1 MCACLKQAMDTS
13 VPLLERLKFLCISS
27 TNLDEFF
34 EIRVSGLKHRLAV
47 NAAPAGPDNLSSADV
62 LRTVT
67 EEANSLVK
75 EQYRLLNDELI
86 PALRDAGIRFVR
98 RDDWSPAQRVWLEQY
113 FRTEIVPL
121 LSPTTLDPT
130 RPFPRILNKSL
141 NFIVS
146 LDGRDAFG
154 RPCHRAI
161 VQAPRSLP
169 RLIPLPPTLEGTGK
183 SDFVFLSSVIHAF
196 VDQLFAGMEIDGC
209 YQFRVTRNSDLFID
223 DEDVDDLMTALE
235 GELFE
240 SRYGA
245 AMRLETAHDCP
256 EELAAYLLEH
266 FRLTRADLY
275 QVPGPVNLNR
285 LLAVYDLVDRP
296 ELKYPPFTPGMPKA
310 LVKTNIFEAISKQDI
325 LLHHPF
331 ESFAPVIDFIYRA
344 ATDPDVLAI
353 KQTLYRTTPDSPLVE
368 SLVSAAKAGKEV
380 TVLIELRAR
389 FDEAANIELASKLQE
404 AGAHVVYGVVG
415 YKTHC
420 KMALVVRREHGKLR
434 RYVHLGTGNYHP
446 RTARAYTD
454 YGLLSANVA
463 LGEDVHQV
471 FMQLT
476 SLMRTPDLNLL
487 SQSPFNLH
495 DRLLGVHSSRDA
507 QRRERRHRPHH
518 CQAQCAGR
526 ARDHSRA
533 LRSVGRR
540 RLRRLDRPRHLL
552 PAARNPRRVG
562 EHPGA
567 LDRRP
572 IPRAQP
578 RLLLPQRR
586 QRRALLRE
594 RRLDGAQFLPADRAD
609 VSDPRRNA
617 EGARDGRPR
626 HLSRRQRA
634 GVGATQGRPLR
645 AARARPATA
654 TQRRR
659 SRSCCASSPKPP
671 SRELDSVEL
680 ELEAASAQPS
690 LLLLEIGR
698 GQRIV
703 VEPCLRETRARGS
716 PCPARARSAADPT
729 GCGSDSA
736 ASRGAAARRA

>member
-1 MCACLKQAMDTS
+1 MDTPNLKLPEYYINRELSQLAFNGRVLEQAKDPS

-34 EIRVSGLKHRLAV
+34 EIRVSGLKHRLEIS
-47 NAAPAGPDNLSSADV
+47 AAPAGPDNLSIPDA
-62 LRTVT
+62 LRTIAEQTT
-67 EEANSLVK
+67 ELVA
-75 EQYRLLNDELI
+75 EQYRVLNDELI
-86 PALRDAGIRFVR
+86 PALRDHGIRFVR
-98 RDDWSPAQRVWLEQY
+98 RDDWSAEQRQWLEQH
-113 FRTEIVPL
+113 FLSEIVPV

-169 RLIPLPPTLEGTGK
+169 RLIPLPATLEGSG
-183 SDFVFLSSVIHAF
+183 SADFVFLSSVIHAF

-209 YQFRVTRNSDLFID
+209 YQFRVTRNSDLFVD
-223 DEDVDDLMTALE
+223 DEDVDDLMRALE

-245 AMRLETAHDCP
+245 AVRLETAHDCP
-256 EELAAYLLEH
+256 AELACYLLER
-266 FRLTRADLY
+266 FRLTRGDLY

-296 ELKYPPFTPGMPKA
+296 ELKYPPFTPSIPKQ
-310 LVKTNIFEAISKQDI
+310 LVNVNIFDAVRKNDI
-325 LLHHPF
+325 LLHHPY
-331 ESFAPVIDFIYRA
+331 ESFAPVVDFVYRA
-344 ATDPDVLAI
+344 AVDPSVLAI

-420 KMALVVRREHGKLR
+420 KMALVVRREQGRLK

-454 YGLLSANVA
+454 YSLFSANET

-476 SLMRTPDLNLL
+476 SLMRTPALKLL
-487 SQSPFNLH
+487 LQSPFNLH
-495 DRLLGVHSSRDA
+495 ERLLGLI
-507 QRRERRHRPHH
+507 RRETRNAAGGGKGHIVAKLNALVEPEVIRALYEASSAGVRVDLIVRGICCLRPGIPGVSENIHVRSIV
-518 CQAQCAGR
+518 GR
-526 ARDHSRA
+526 FLEHSRCYWFLNGGADELYCASADWMDRNFFRRIEVMFPILDPA
-533 LRSVGRR
+533 LKARIRKDLDLYLADNTQSWQLRADGRYVRIEHCEDVQSV
-540 RLRRLDRPRHLL
+540 
-552 PAARNPRRVG
+552 AAQ
-562 EHPGA
+562 
-567 LDRRP
+567 LT
-572 IPRAQP
+572 
-578 RLLLPQRR
+578 
-586 QRRALLRE
+586 LLRE
-594 RRLDGAQFLPADRAD
+594 L
-609 VSDPRRNA
+609 A
-617 EGARDGRPR
+617 E
-626 HLSRRQRA
+626 SY
-634 GVGATQGRPLR
+634 
-645 AARARPATA
+645 
-654 TQRRR
+654 
-659 SRSCCASSPKPP
+659 
-671 SRELDSVEL
+671 
-680 ELEAASAQPS
+680 
-690 LLLLEIGR
+690 
-698 GQRIV
+698 
-703 VEPCLRETRARGS
+703 
-716 PCPARARSAADPT
+716 
-729 GCGSDSA
+729 
-736 ASRGAAARRA
+736 

>member
-1 MCACLKQAMDTS
+1 VDALNLKLPDYYINRELSQLAFNLRVLKQAMDPA

-47 NAAPAGPDNLSSADV
+47 NAAPAGPDNMSSADV
-62 LRTVT
+62 LRAVT
-67 EEANSLVK
+67 EQATALVT
-75 EQYRLLNDELI
+75 EQYRVLNDALI
-86 PALRDAGIRFVR
+86 PELRMAGIRFVR
-98 RDDWSPAQRVWLEQY
+98 RDDWSFAQRIWLEQY
-113 FRTEIVPL
+113 FQTEIVPL

-169 RLIPLPPTLEGTGK
+169 RLIPLPSNLEGTGK

-209 YQFRVTRNSDLFID
+209 YQFRVTRDSDLFID

-296 ELKYPPFTPGMPKA
+296 ELKYPPFTPGVPKA
-310 LVKTNIFEAISKQDI
+310 LLKTNIFDGISKQDI

-434 RYVHLGTGNYHP
+434 RYVHLATGNYHP

-454 YGLLSANVA
+454 YGLLSANEA

-476 SLMRTPDLNLL
+476 SLMRTPDLRLL

-495 DRLLGVHSSRDA
+495 ERLLGLIR
-507 QRRERRHRPHH
+507 
-518 CQAQCAGR
+518 
-526 ARDHSRA
+526 
-533 LRSVGRR
+533 
-540 RLRRLDRPRHLL
+540 
-552 PAARNPRRVG
+552 
-562 EHPGA
+562 
-567 LDRRP
+567 
-572 IPRAQP
+572 
-578 RLLLPQRR
+578 
-586 QRRALLRE
+586 
-594 RRLDGAQFLPADRAD
+594 
-609 VSDPRRNA
+609 
-617 EGARDGRPR
+617 
-626 HLSRRQRA
+626 
-634 GVGATQGRPLR
+634 
-645 AARARPATA
+645 
-654 TQRRR
+654 
-659 SRSCCASSPKPP
+659 
-671 SRELDSVEL
+671 
-680 ELEAASAQPS
+680 
-690 LLLLEIGR
+690 
-698 GQRIV
+698 
-703 VEPCLRETRARGS
+703 RETRHASAGGTGHIIAKLNALVEPEVIRALYEASCAGVYVDLIVRGICCLRPGIPGVSENIRVRSIVGRFLEHSRVYYFHNDGDEELYCASADWMERNFFRRIELMFPILDPGLKARVVADLDVYLADGVQAWELRNDGRYDAVQATDERES
-716 PCPARARSAADPT
+716 TPAQLQLLRQLAE
-729 GCGSDSA
+729 
-736 ASRGAAARRA
+736 AS